1 MISPSGLACCT
12 RVASVS
18 DRNVTLVVCAA
29 PLAVR
34 TADIAAALVEA
45 GWSPVVVATPD
56 ALPWLDVEAVRAA
69 TGEEIRTAH
78 RRPGVG
84 VRSSRPDAIVV
95 CPATFNTLNKLAAG
109 IADTYALGY
118 LCEWMAD
125 DVPTIVVPMV
135 NGRLWRHPAWGS
147 SLATLATMRTTVL
160 DLQTGA
166 AGGQP
171 VESGTG
177 DLVVTNFAPQ
187 WLVEALAGID

>member
-1 MISPSGLACCT
+1 MISLFGLACCT
-12 RVASVS
+12 KVASVS
-18 DRNVTLVVCAA
+18 DRNLTLVVCAA

-34 TADIAAALVEA
+34 TGDIAAVLVEA
-45 GWSPVVVATPD
+45 GWSTAVVATPD
-56 ALPWLDVEAVRAA
+56 ALSWLDVEAVRAA

-95 CPATFNTLNKLAAG
+95 CPATFNSVNKLAAG

-125 DVPTIVVPMV
+125 DVPTVVVPMV
-135 NGRLWRHPAWGS
+135 NGRLWRHPAWVP
-147 SLATLATMRTTVL
+147 SLARLAAMRTTVL
-160 DLQTGA
+160 DLQSGA
-166 AGGQP
+166 VGGQP

-177 DLVVTNFAPQ
+177 DQLVANFDPH
-187 WLVEALAGID
+187 WLVEALAAVG